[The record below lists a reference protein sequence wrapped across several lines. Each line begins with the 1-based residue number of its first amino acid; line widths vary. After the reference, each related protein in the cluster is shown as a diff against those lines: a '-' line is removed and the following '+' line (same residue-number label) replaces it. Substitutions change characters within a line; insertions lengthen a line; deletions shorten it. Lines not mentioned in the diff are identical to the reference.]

1 MVQMKRLLIVLIGFL
16 LLSCATTDV
25 GTPSREVER
34 LPEVRLDS
42 IQAKIDDRLYAQA
55 YQDIS
60 YLIRSPEDDVPV
72 ARLEELSAQVVKR
85 IASAFQEQVD
95 EGKFTE
101 AFRYYLSLIGIGRE
115 DLAPDWSVP
124 RLLERMAESSYEEG
138 DKPLA
143 FYYAQRALAA
153 GAAGEENLTM
163 LLKLSQELEN
173 ATVYRRAL
181 QELQE
186 QEIEIP
192 EETRSPAVE
201 IPSVDRMVQGTVT
214 IWVNRGIKLERGMGY
229 PDRVIGSGFFIDE
242 RGYLLTNYH
251 VVASEVDPEY
261 EGYSRLYIR
270 LSDRVEEKIPA
281 QVVGYDR
288 IFDIAL
294 VKAEVEP
301 QFTFSYGGSADLKVG
316 GKIIAIGS
324 PAGLENTVTSGIVS
338 ATGRRFLQMGDAIQ
352 VDVPINY
359 GNSGGPLLD
368 EKGKLVGIVFAGIE
382 QFEGVNF
389 AIPFDWVE
397 KTLPRLYEGEEA
409 GHPWLGAAVQERDE
423 GLEVIYTVP
432 GSPMKRA
439 GLKEG
444 DIVQSLNG
452 TEYQSIGEFQAAILD
467 MDYPALV
474 TLRWQRDGETFSGAL
489 SLAER
494 PFSPIEESL
503 EKDLRD
509 NVLLPL
515 FGMKLER
522 TGQFLWRANYAV
534 RRVLPGSIADE
545 TGLSKDDPL
554 IIQGWEV
561 DRENRFALLRIYVK
575 KRKSGFLES
584 VVQLAAYLDTD
595 IFI

>member
-1 MVQMKRLLIVLIGFL
+1 VKRTLL
-16 LLSCATTDV
+16 LLSGLVVLAC
-25 GTPSREVER
+25 SSMQSN
-34 LPEVRLDS
+34 LSPEQAQELDSVRLDS
-42 IQAKIDDRLYAQA
+42 IRSKIDDNRLAEA

-60 YLIRSPEDDVPV
+60 FLKRDPDDDIPNSE
-72 ARLEELSAQVVKR
+72 LEELSERVTER
-85 IASAFQEQVD
+85 IVAEFQERIDQGDYVQ
-95 EGKFTE
+95 
-101 AFRYYLSLIGIGRE
+101 AFRHYLSLAGIGKE
-115 DLAPDWSVP
+115 DLVPDWSYLE
-124 RLLERMAESSYEEG
+124 LLQALAQSSYEAG

-143 FYYAQRALAA
+143 FYYAQRALAEGA
-153 GAAGEENLTM
+153 GGEQ
-163 LLKLSQELEN
+163 LLGLLLDLSRELEN
-173 ATVYRRAL
+173 AAVYETAVREFKL
-181 QELQE
+181 QELE
-186 QEIEIP
+186 LP
-192 EETRSPAVE
+192 EERASPEVRA
-201 IPSVDRMVQGTVT
+201 PSVDRMVSGTVT
-214 IWVNRGIKLERGMGY
+214 IWVNRGIKIEGGMGY

-270 LSDRVEEKIPA
+270 LSERVEDRIPA
-281 QVVGYDR
+281 KVVGYDR
-288 IFDIAL
+288 IFDLAL
-294 VKAEVEP
+294 VKADVDP
-301 QFTFSYGGSADLKVG
+301 RFIFSYGGSADLKVG
-316 GKIIAIGS
+316 GRIIAIGS

-368 EKGKLVGIVFAGIE
+368 ESGKLVGIVFAGIE

-397 KTLPRLYEGEEA
+397 KMLPRLYAGEEA
-409 GHPWLGAAVQERDE
+409 EHPWLGAAVQEVDK

-432 GSPMKRA
+432 DSPVYRA
-439 GLKEG
+439 GLREG
-444 DIVQSLNG
+444 DIIESLNG
-452 TEYQSIGEFQAAILD
+452 ESYTKIGEIQAALLD
-467 MDYPALV
+467 LDYPVLV
-474 TLRWQRDGETFSGAL
+474 TLRWKREGESLQGAV

-494 PFSPIEESL
+494 PYSPIEESL

-515 FGMKLER
+515 FGMKIER
-522 TGQFLWRANYAV
+522 TSRFLWRANYSV

-554 IIQGWEV
+554 SIQGWEL
-561 DRENRFALLRIYVK
+561 DTENRYALLRIYVK
-575 KRKSGFLES
+575 KRKSGFMES
-584 VVQLAAYLDTD
+584 VVQLAAYLETD

>member
-1 MVQMKRLLIVLIGFL
+1 MQSNV
-16 LLSCATTDV
+16 
-25 GTPSREVER
+25 PSEQVRE
-34 LPEVRLDS
+34 LDSVRLDS
-42 IQAKIDDRLYAQA
+42 IRSKIDDNRFAEA

-60 YLIRSPEDDVPV
+60 LLMRDPEDSIPNSQ
-72 ARLEELSAQVVKR
+72 LEELSERVKER
-85 IASAFQEQVD
+85 IVTAFEERIEQG
-95 EGKFTE
+95 EYAE
-101 AFRYYLSLIGIGRE
+101 AFRHYLSLVGIGKE
-115 DLAPDWSVP
+115 DLVPDWSAP
-124 RLLERMAESSYEEG
+124 TLLQALAQSSYDAGE
-138 DKPLA
+138 KPLA

-153 GAAGEENLTM
+153 GAKGEQ
-163 LLKLSQELEN
+163 LLALLLDLSRELEN
-173 ATVYRRAL
+173 ATVYKTAL
-181 QELQE
+181 LEYEQQELE
-186 QEIEIP
+186 LPGEEAGP
-192 EETRSPAVE
+192 EVQA
-201 IPSVDRMVQGTVT
+201 PSVDRMVSGTVT
-214 IWVNRGIKLERGMGY
+214 IWVNRGIKIEGGMGF

-270 LSDRVEEKIPA
+270 LSERVEDRIPA

-288 IFDIAL
+288 IFDLAL
-294 VKAEVEP
+294 VKAEVDP

-316 GKIIAIGS
+316 GRIIAIGS

-368 EKGKLVGIVFAGIE
+368 ESGKLVGIVFAGIE

-389 AIPFDWVE
+389 AIPFAWVE
-397 KTLPRLYEGEEA
+397 KMLPRLYAGEEV
-409 GHPWLGAAVQERDE
+409 GHPWLGAAVQEVDS

-432 GSPMKRA
+432 ESPAARA
-439 GLKEG
+439 GLREG
-444 DIVQSLNG
+444 DVIESLNG
-452 TEYQSIGEFQAAILD
+452 SSYTEIGDIQAAILD
-467 MDYPALV
+467 LDYPVLV
-474 TLRWQRDGETFSGAL
+474 SLGWKRDGESVEGAI

-494 PFSPIEESL
+494 PYSPIEESL

-509 NVLLPL
+509 NVILPL
-515 FGMKLER
+515 FGMKIER

-545 TGLSKDDPL
+545 TGLSRDDPL
-554 IIQGWEV
+554 SIQGWEL
-561 DRENRFALLRIYVK
+561 DMENRFAFLRIYVK

-584 VVQLAAYLDTD
+584 IVQLAAYLETD